1 MLVKCLIFAK
11 ETPLVRNHIL
21 LEIQNTSEQ
30 LFNTICEK
38 ITKNKKELKLPSRVP
53 LSQIKSSDISLA
65 YRFRGLFYGEINQN
79 INALND
85 LNNAILPEDIEKQL
99 GKVKTKIADLTSQN
113 LALEKEHDD
122 KVKLLDE
129 VNIKINSANVELS
142 RVEFLF
148 NSIQKDLS
156 DREVKLSN
164 KESALDV
171 YANALKEKEKKI
183 AKYLAVF
190 DNMKDVISK

>member
-1 MLVKCLIFAK
+1 M
-11 ETPLVRNHIL
+11 
-21 LEIQNTSEQ
+21 
-30 LFNTICEK
+30 
-38 ITKNKKELKLPSRVP
+38 
-53 LSQIKSSDISLA
+53 
-65 YRFRGLFYGEINQN
+65 
-79 INALND
+79 ND

-99 GKVKTKIADLTSQN
+99 GKVKTRIADLTSQN
-113 LALEKEHDD
+113 LALEKEHED

-129 VNIKINSANVELS
+129 TNVKINSANVELA

-148 NSIQKDLS
+148 NSMQKDLS

-183 AKYLAVF
+183 AKYLTVF
-190 DNMKDVISK
+190 ESMKDVISK